1 MNRLQLLMA
10 MAVAGT
16 SAVYAQER
24 PNVIFLIADD
34 LGYGDLQCYGAKN
47 VETPN
52 ANRIAAEGIRF
63 TQCHASAATSTPSR
77 YSILT
82 GEYAWR
88 KPGTGVL
95 PGDAGLIIGDDQYTV
110 ADMFHDNGYA
120 TAAIGKWHL
129 GLGTA
134 AGQQNWN
141 GKLDLTPSHIG
152 FDYHYIQAA
161 TADRVPCVYLEQ
173 DTVANYDPSA
183 PIQVS
188 YSQNFEG
195 EPTGVTN
202 RSELKLD
209 WTHGHNNSIV
219 DGISRIGYMKGGG
232 TALWKDENIADSIA
246 AHSRRFIMEH
256 KDEPF
261 FMYLC
266 TNDVHVPRWP
276 HERFRGKNVMGLRG
290 DAISS
295 FDWTLGEVLKALE
308 DAGVADNTLL
318 IITSDNGP
326 VLDDGYADEAF
337 ERLNGHTPTAGRRG
351 DKYSN
356 YEGGTS
362 VPFIVRWPKR
372 VKPQAEENNTL
383 LSLIDL
389 FGSMSALIGAEL
401 PAGAAHDSGD
411 MLAQILGESNE
422 NRPWVSELGQNRTIC
437 VRTDRWKYIPA
448 TSYSGSLGWAATG
461 HDGKVINTGD
471 RTVDQL
477 FDMVNDPNET
487 TNVAEQ
493 YPDVLKEMI
502 SIWKDAADINFEEPL
517 MSTDSETHWYTL
529 STPLRDNRVV
539 SVTSRGLVGAGQG
552 EGAFARSQWKFVRR
566 PDGMVNIINRASD
579 QYIDPGSATTT
590 DKQFTLSAT
599 EPAKGWKFDYA
610 VNGGYV
616 VIYSLDPT
624 VQLNQTTSANGY
636 KIVNWGSARHDDT
649 GCQFLCTEMTS
660 DPIGEVALPKNFCE
674 PTMGTVENPAYYAF
688 RSARY
693 AGYVTE
699 VNNSGLYLIETT
711 NLFPDM
717 AWNFVTR
724 EDGDVDI
731 INLQSG
737 RYIWPETMSAN
748 DKQIIT
754 GEESPETGWK
764 LNRLRKNVFTI
775 TSGTMQMN
783 QTTSAHSYKLYDWG
797 GGTETTD
804 TGCQFRFI
812 DVTETVVAMND
823 IDELTVPSLRAP
835 GQLYD
840 LYGRKAPA
848 SPRHGIYI
856 RDGKKIIL

>member
-16 SAVYAQER
+16 SAMYAQDR
-24 PNVIFLIADD
+24 PNVIFFIADD

-52 ANRIAAEGIRF
+52 ANRMAEEGIRF

-88 KPGTGVL
+88 KPGTDVL
-95 PGDAGLIIGDDQYTV
+95 QGNAGLIISDDQYTV

-129 GLGTA
+129 GLGKS
-134 AGQQNWN
+134 AGEQNWN
-141 GKLDLTPSHIG
+141 GTLDLTPSHIG

-195 EPTGVTN
+195 EPTGVSHRN
-202 RSELKLD
+202 ELKLD

-219 DGISRIGYMKGGG
+219 DGISRIGFMKGGG
-232 TALWKDENIADSIA
+232 KALWKDENIADSIA

-276 HERFRGKNVMGLRG
+276 HDRFRGKNVMGLRG
-290 DAISS
+290 DAIAS
-295 FDWTLGEVLKALE
+295 FDWTLGEVLQALE

-356 YEGGTS
+356 FEGGTM
-362 VPFIVRWPKR
+362 VPFIVHWPKR
-372 VKPQAEENNTL
+372 VKPQAEGNNTL

-389 FGSMSALIGAEL
+389 FGSMSSLIGAEL

-422 NRPWVSELGQNRTIC
+422 HRPWVSELGQTHAIS

-448 TSYSGSLGWAATG
+448 GSSNGALGWAATG
-461 HDGKVINTGD
+461 HDGNVIDNGN

-477 FDMVNDPNET
+477 YDMLNDPNET

-493 YPDVLKEMI
+493 YPDVLEQMI
-502 SIWKDAADINFEEPL
+502 EVWKDAADINFEEPL
-517 MSTDSETHWYTL
+517 MSTDTETHWYTI
-529 STPLRDNRVV
+529 STPMRENLYV
-539 SVTSRGLVGAGQG
+539 SSTSRGLYGVGAG
-552 EGAFARSQWKFVRR
+552 EAPFARSHWKFERR
-566 PDGMVNIINRASD
+566 EDGMVNIINRESGK
-579 QYIDPGSATTT
+579 YINPGSATTT
-590 DKQFTLSAT
+590 STQFTLSAN
-599 EPAKGWKFDYA
+599 EPARGWMFDYA
-610 VNGGYV
+610 ATSGYV
-616 VIYSLDPT
+616 VIYSLNPT
-624 VQLNQTTSANGY
+624 VQLNQTTSANSY
-636 KIVNWGSARHDDT
+636 KIVNWGGARHDDT
-649 GCQFLCTEMTS
+649 GCQFLCTEVTA
-660 DPIGEVALPKNFCE
+660 DPAVEVPLPTTFCE
-674 PTMGTVENPAYYAF
+674 PTTLGTVDDPVYYVF
-688 RSARY
+688 RSSRY

-699 VNNSGLYLIETT
+699 TANGLYLVETS
-711 NLFPDM
+711 NLLPDM
-717 AWNFVTR
+717 AWNFVAR

-731 INLQSG
+731 INLQTG
-737 RYIWPETMSAN
+737 RYILPETAAN
-748 DKQIIT
+748 SKQLIT
-754 GEESPETGWK
+754 GEESPENGWT
-764 LNRLRKNVFTI
+764 LSRVRKNVYTI
-775 TSGTMQMN
+775 TSGTVQMN
-783 QTTSAHSYKLYDWG
+783 QTTSANNYKLFNYG
-797 GGTETTD
+797 GGSETAD

-812 DVTETVVAMND
+812 NVTETVLAMND
-823 IDELTVPSLRAP
+823 IDDITVAPVKAP

-840 LYGRKAPA
+840 LYGRKASA
-848 SPRHGIYI
+848 SPRHGVYI